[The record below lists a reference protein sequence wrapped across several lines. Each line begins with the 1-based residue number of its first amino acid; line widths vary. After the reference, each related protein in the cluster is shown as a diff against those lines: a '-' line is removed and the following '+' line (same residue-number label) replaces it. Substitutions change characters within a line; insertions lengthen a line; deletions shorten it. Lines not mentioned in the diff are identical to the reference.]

1 MLSTAVLRC
10 ARIAIERAELTDPVF
25 ADRLYPLVVNMALDC
40 HALLFPIEFARLS
53 GREVA

>member
-40 HALLFPIEFARLS
+40 HALLFPIELARLS